1 MNAGTFSGLIHR
13 KIGHYALPRRMAAPS
28 NRYEHADDGLVRT
41 TCKVKV
47 GEFNPKYTILSVYH
61 AGDHYKIMVRL
72 GFER

>member
-1 MNAGTFSGLIHR
+1 MAEAWQDLFSSFNSLNEGRHVV
-13 KIGHYALPRRMAAPS
+13 GAS
-28 NRYEHADDGLVRT
+28 NGYQHADDGLVRT